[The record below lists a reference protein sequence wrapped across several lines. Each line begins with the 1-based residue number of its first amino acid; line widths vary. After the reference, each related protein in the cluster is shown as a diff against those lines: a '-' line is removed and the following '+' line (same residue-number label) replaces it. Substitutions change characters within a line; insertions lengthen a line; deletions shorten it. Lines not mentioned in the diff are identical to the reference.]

1 VFDLEPRDLVE
12 AFDRIGIVAFALSGV
27 EIGRR
32 RGMDL
37 FGLLVMGIVTATGG
51 GVARDLLLTRTPL
64 ALENWD
70 YFALALGS
78 AALGTAVV
86 WTPPRWPRL
95 LLAAADALGLGAFAA
110 AGSIAAIGSDL
121 PMPAVIV
128 LAIVTATGGGL
139 IRDLMADRVP
149 LVLRSE
155 LNATAAAV
163 GALVVWTLEPASLE
177 VAALAGI
184 AATAAIRI
192 AGLAFRIQLPVP
204 ATDDHVTDESRGT

>member
-1 VFDLEPRDLVE
+1 VIEIDGADLVE

-27 EIGRR
+27 EVGRR

-37 FGLLVMGIVTATGG
+37 FGLLVMGVVTATGG

-64 ALENWD
+64 ALANWD
-70 YFALALGS
+70 YFALALG
-78 AALGTAVV
+78 AAAVGAAV
-86 WTPPRWPRL
+86 AWSPPRWPRL

-110 AGSIAAIGSDL
+110 AGALAAIGADL
-121 PMPAVIV
+121 PLPAVVV

-155 LNATAAAV
+155 LNATAAAA
-163 GALVVWTLEPASLE
+163 GGLVVWTIEPASLE
-177 VAALAGI
+177 AAALAGVAV
-184 AATAAIRI
+184 AAAVRL
-192 AGLAFRIQLPVP
+192 AGLALNVQLPVP
-204 ATDDHVTDESRGT
+204 EQEDEVTEPAAGP